1 MLDGIQL
8 ERKGTP
14 TATVL
19 TDQFEINGRTMAETH
34 GASDYAWA
42 ITAHPIAN
50 KTDGELA
57 EEARRLLPEVVRLL
71 TQRGAS

>member
-19 TDQFEINGRTMAETH
+19 TDQFEVNGRSIAEAH

-50 KTDGELA
+50 KTDAELA

-71 TQRGAS
+71 TRGGP

>member
-8 ERKGTP
+8 ERKGTA

-50 KTDGELA
+50 KTDGELG
-57 EEARRLLPEVVRLL
+57 EEARRLLPEVVKLL
-71 TQRGAS
+71 TTGGG

>member
-42 ITAHPIAN
+42 ITAHPISN
-50 KTDGELA
+50 KTESELA
-57 EEARRLLPEVVRLL
+57 EEARRLFPAVVRLL
-71 TQRGAS
+71 TKGGA

>member
-19 TDQFEINGRTMAETH
+19 TDQFEVNGRTMAETH

-50 KTDGELA
+50 KTDAELEA
-57 EEARRLLPEVVRLL
+57 EARRLAAEVVRLL
-71 TQRGAS
+71 TTGGR

>member
-19 TDQFEINGRTMAETH
+19 TDQFEVNGRTMAETH

-42 ITAHPIAN
+42 ITAHPIGN
-50 KTDGELA
+50 KTDAELEA
-57 EEARRLLPEVVRLL
+57 EARRLAAEVVRLL
-71 TQRGAS
+71 TRGGR